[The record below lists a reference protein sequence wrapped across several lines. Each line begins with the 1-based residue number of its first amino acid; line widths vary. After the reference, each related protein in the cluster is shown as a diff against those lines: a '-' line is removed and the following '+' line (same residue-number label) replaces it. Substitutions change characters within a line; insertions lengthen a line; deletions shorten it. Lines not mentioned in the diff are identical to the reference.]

1 MRSGLVVE
9 TNGLW
14 FAADAVEDATRRVH
28 ALLAEK
34 PDGVRVAE
42 VRDALGA
49 SRRTVLPLLAHLDA
63 VGVTRRDGDLRTAGP
78 KLPPPSAGDTLDVL
92 NTQERRAT

>member
-1 MRSGLVVE
+1 M
-9 TNGLW
+9 
-14 FAADAVEDATRRVH
+14 
-28 ALLAEK
+28 
-34 PDGVRVAE
+34 RVAE

-78 KLPPPSAGDTLDVL
+78 KLPPPSAGDTQDVWDA
-92 NTQERRAT
+92 QERRAT